1 MNLVELDRAL
11 RQLRLGGM
19 AAVLETRLHQ
29 AQAEP
34 MTPIDLISCL
44 VSDELTRRADRL
56 LERRRKQAEFRDPQK
71 TLDNFDFDFNKK
83 MNRSL
88 VFDLATGNFIAKHED
103 GLFLGPA
110 GTGKSHLAQAI
121 GQAVIQQGYR
131 VLYRET
137 HVLLDKLAEASID
150 GTRRECMAWL
160 VAVPLL
166 IVDDLGMRKLPLTAA
181 EDLLEIVMRRYERA
195 STLVTSNRPVE
206 DWGKLLGDAA
216 AVSAMLD
223 RLLHHG
229 HVLKCG
235 PRSWRTKTEDGA
247 AHPVAVGVSQ

>member
-1 MNLVELDRAL
+1 MNLVELNRAL
-11 RQLRLGGM
+11 CQLRLGGM
-19 AAVLETRLHQ
+19 AAVLETRLRQ

-34 MTPIDLISCL
+34 MAPLDLLSCL
-44 VSDELTRRADRL
+44 VSDELTRRAERL
-56 LERRRKQAEFRDPQK
+56 LERRRKQAQFRDPLK

-88 VFDLATGNFIAKHED
+88 VFELATGTFVARHED
-103 GLFLGPA
+103 GLFLGPP

-121 GQAVIQQGYR
+121 GQAAIQQGYR

-137 HVLLDKLAEASID
+137 HTLLDELAEASLE
-150 GTRRECMAWL
+150 GTRKEYLDSL

-166 IVDDLGMRKLPLTAA
+166 ILDDFGMRKLPLTAA
-181 EDLLEIVMRRYERA
+181 EELLEIIMRRYERA
-195 STLVTSNRPVE
+195 STLLTSNRPVD
-206 DWGKLLGDAA
+206 DWGKLLADAA

-235 PRSWRTKTEDGA
+235 PRSWRTKTNLPPDPQAG
-247 AHPVAVGVSQ
+247 